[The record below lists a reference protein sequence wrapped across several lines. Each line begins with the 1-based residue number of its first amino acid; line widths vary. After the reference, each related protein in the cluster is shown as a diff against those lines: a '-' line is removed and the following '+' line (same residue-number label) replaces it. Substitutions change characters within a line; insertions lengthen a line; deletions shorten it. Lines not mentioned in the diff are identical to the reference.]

1 MSSIPDQRVLMPD
14 QDDNRP
20 PTSIPTPPD
29 SASTRAADRSIRAR
43 LGAFVEHPRV
53 QAFIIALIALNAVT
67 LGLETSPAVTERIGG
82 LLQVVDQVILAVF
95 VLEIALKLFALRGRF
110 FASGWNV
117 FDFLIVAI
125 ALVPDSGPFAVLR
138 TLRVLRLLRLVTKLP
153 RLRRIVESMMR
164 AIPSIGWLSLLL
176 VLIFYIFAVMGT
188 SLFGAAFPQWFGSL
202 GASLYTL
209 FQVMT
214 LESWS
219 MGIARP
225 VMEEFPAA
233 PLFFVPFILIATY
246 SMLNLFIA
254 VVVSTMQSLHDEEK
268 AAIAEETGLYGDTAD
283 ELRALRERIA
293 SMEALLREHL
303 PPKGGDSG
311 LGIRD
316 S

>member
-1 MSSIPDQRVLMPD
+1 MQNQPDMLD
-14 QDDNRP
+14 SGRP
-20 PTSIPTPPD
+20 TL
-29 SASTRAADRSIRAR
+29 RAR
-43 LGAFVEHPRV
+43 VGAFVDHPRV
-53 QAFIIALIALNAVT
+53 QGFIIAVILLNAVT
-67 LGLETSPAVTERIGG
+67 LGLETSPAVMARIGG
-82 LLQVVDQVILAVF
+82 
-95 VLEIALKLFALRGRF
+95 VLEVLDTLILSIFAIEIGLKLYAYRHRF
-110 FASGWNV
+110 FGSGWNV
-117 FDFLIVAI
+117 FDFVIVAI

-138 TLRVLRLLRLVTKLP
+138 TLRVLRLLRLVNKLP
-153 RLRRIVESMMR
+153 RLRRIVESMIR

-176 VLIFYIFAVMGT
+176 MLIFYIFAVIAT
-188 SLFGAAFPQWFGSL
+188 KTFGAAFPDWFGSL

-225 VMEEFPAA
+225 VMQEFPYA

-293 SMEALLREHL
+293 SMEDLLRTHL
-303 PPKGGDSG
+303 PPPRADVER
-311 LGIRD
+311 L
-316 S
+316 

>member
-1 MSSIPDQRVLMPD
+1 MSSIPDTATMSGQRET
-14 QDDNRP
+14 RP
-20 PTSIPTPPD
+20 PAADSGRPD
-29 SASTRAADRSIRAR
+29 SEPSTLRAR
-43 LGAFVEHPRV
+43 VGALVDHPRV
-53 QAFIIALIALNAVT
+53 QAFIIAVIVLNAIT
-67 LGLETSPAVTERIGG
+67 LGLETSPDVMRRAGG
-82 LLQVVDQVILAVF
+82 LLHWIDRLILAVF
-95 VLEIALKLFALRGRF
+95 VLEIGLKLYAARGRF

-138 TLRVLRLLRLVTKLP
+138 TLRVLRLLRLVNKLP
-153 RLRRIVESMMR
+153 RLRRIVESMLR

-176 VLIFYIFAVMGT
+176 MLIFYIFAVMGT
-188 SLFGAAFPQWFGSL
+188 TLFGAAFPEWFGSL
-202 GASLYTL
+202 GATLYTL

-225 VMEEFPAA
+225 VMEQFPAA

-254 VVVSTMQSLHDEEK
+254 VVVSTMQALHDEEK
-268 AAIAEETGLYGDTAD
+268 AAVAEETGLYGDTAD

-303 PPKGGDSG
+303 PSKGGDSG
-311 LGIRD
+311 SGIRD